1 MPSPQLI
8 SLVRRMTV
16 RNIDN
21 SQRTAAKV
29 AGFACLFAM
38 AIVVYANYG
47 IFTRLVLPGDAAETE
62 GR

>member
-1 MPSPQLI
+1 
-8 SLVRRMTV
+8 MTV
-16 RNIDN
+16 STIDQ
-21 SQRTAAKV
+21 SQRTAARV

-47 IFTRLVLPGDAAETE
+47 IFTRLVLPGDAADAE